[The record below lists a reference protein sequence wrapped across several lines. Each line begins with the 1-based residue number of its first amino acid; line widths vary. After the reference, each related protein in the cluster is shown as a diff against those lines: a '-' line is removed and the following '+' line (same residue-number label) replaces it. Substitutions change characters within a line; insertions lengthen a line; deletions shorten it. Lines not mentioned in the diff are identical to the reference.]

1 MVNGLEGR
9 GGSDMSA
16 LEILEVHPFE
26 GCGKIK
32 LGMTIEEVEAVAHRP
47 PGELRSLEHVYPH
60 MNACDEWYDNMRY
73 YVAYIN
79 GRVAELVVNGRDE
92 VAPMLYGVAVLQ
104 EKAVDVIAKLRQ
116 HAPCI
121 YDRPDIDLSY
131 SYYFE
136 DIGITLWREGV
147 YHPKMMEDAEYRQN
161 FETMCPENQAEE
173 LSYQY
178 FQTISLE
185 SRELQALK
193 KRLGLPNL

>member
-1 MVNGLEGR
+1 
-9 GGSDMSA
+9 MSA

-32 LGMTIEEVEAVAHRP
+32 LGMTIEEVDAIAHRP
-47 PGELRSLEHVYPH
+47 PGKLQRLPDSYYHTEAYE
-60 MNACDEWYDNMRY
+60 EWYDDMRY
-73 YVAYIN
+73 RVDFVD
-79 GRVAELVVNGRDE
+79 GRVAEFMVNGRDE

-104 EKAVDVIAKLRQ
+104 EKAVDVIAKLQQ

-121 YDRPDIDLSY
+121 YDMPDIDLSY
-131 SYYFE
+131 FYYFE